1 MFTRRFDPTVEEET
15 PNKRPRVESSDDEHA
30 AEENVGEI
38 APKFAGVFERFK
50 KSIEK
55 TGEHKSQEGK
65 TEEDKEKEEDEQE
78 EERPIHGLEPLPMP
92 EGLDGVGKEGRV
104 SFRDFELDGWIK
116 DQVFVAPEERGNF
129 DELGCLSDEMIS
141 CLHKKFPDAFPVQ
154 KAVIP
159 ELMKGVRSISPDPL
173 TDVLVQAHTGSGKT
187 VAYGVPIIEALRKI
201 QSLPRLRAII
211 IVPTNSLTGQ
221 VREVIE
227 QLAKGTTITVAML
240 RTDRSFREEKEH
252 IQRRTPH
259 VLVTTPGRLVDHLNA
274 GTVSVDRLRYLVI
287 DEADRLLNQSFQ
299 GWVQVVM
306 NSLPRKNQGNQHE
319 IWQRSVQKLVF
330 SATLTTDA
338 GKLAPL
344 KIRTPKLFIL
354 GNKEDVYRGKEREYA
369 VPSELVEYLVPVKS
383 SGLKPLRLV
392 QLIKENEI
400 TRRAI
405 VFVKDNETAARLA
418 RTIPLI
424 EEEVFGGQS
433 LKVDRCSGE
442 VEHSKRKKVLNAF
455 RKGTVDI
462 LVCTDMV
469 SRGIDIDNV
478 EVVINYDLPVSAKD
492 YVHRVGRTARAG
504 KTGSAWN
511 LASSSDDHKRF
522 KRISRK
528 ILRPTNSN
536 DRIQIVRIEDAHEED
551 GSEIGDAYAKALK
564 RLEQD
569 VFNKPD
575 TNDV

>member
-1 MFTRRFDPTVEEET
+1 MFTRRFDPTIGEES
-15 PNKRPRVESSDDEHA
+15 PNKRQKFESSD
-30 AEENVGEI
+30 EEPRTFGADDGEV
-38 APKFAGVFERFK
+38 APKFAGVLERFK
-50 KSIEK
+50 KSVG
-55 TGEHKSQEGK
+55 TPDEHEIQ
-65 TEEDKEKEEDEQE
+65 EDKEKEEE
-78 EERPIHGLEPLPMP
+78 EKGPIHGLEPLPMP
-92 EGLDGVGKEGRV
+92 EGLEGDGKEGRGL
-104 SFRDFELDGWIK
+104 FRDFELDGWIK
-116 DQVFVAPEERGNF
+116 DQEFVSPEERGKF
-129 DELGCLSDEMIS
+129 DELSCLSDEMIS
-141 CLHKKFPDAFPVQ
+141 CLHKKFTDAFPVQ

-159 ELMKGVRSISPDPL
+159 ELMKGVRKISPDPL
-173 TDVLVQAHTGSGKT
+173 QDVLVQAHTGSGKT
-187 VAYGVPIIEALRKI
+187 VAYGVPIIEALRKV
-201 QSLPRLRAII
+201 QSLPRLRALI

-227 QLAKGTTITVAML
+227 QLAKGTTITVSML

-252 IQRRTPH
+252 MQRRIPH

-274 GTVSVDRLRYLVI
+274 GTVSFDRLQYLVI

-306 NSLPRKNQGNQHE
+306 NSLSPKNKGHQHE
-319 IWQRSVQKLVF
+319 VWQRPVQKLVF

-392 QLIKENEI
+392 QLLKDKEI
-400 TRRAI
+400 TRRVI

-424 EEEVFGGQS
+424 EEEVFNGQV
-433 LKVDRCSGE
+433 LKVSRCSGE
-442 VEHSKRKKVLNAF
+442 VEHSKRKKVLNEF
-455 RKGTVDI
+455 KKGSVDV

-478 EVVINYDLPVSAKD
+478 EVVINYDLPISAKD

-504 KTGSAWN
+504 KSGSAWN

-528 ILRPTNSN
+528 ILRPTNNS
-536 DRIQIVRIEDAHEED
+536 DRIQTERIEDVHEQD
-551 GSEIGDAYAKALK
+551 GSDIDEAYTKALK

-569 VFNKPD
+569 VFNKHD
-575 TNDV
+575 TNNV

>member
-1 MFTRRFDPTVEEET
+1 MFTRRFDPAVGEES
-15 PNKRPRVESSDDEHA
+15 PNKRLRVESSD
-30 AEENVGEI
+30 EEREAVVEDAGEV
-38 APKFAGVFERFK
+38 APKFAGVLERFK
-50 KSIEK
+50 KSVVETTDDRKIGEEK
-55 TGEHKSQEGK
+55 DE
-65 TEEDKEKEEDEQE
+65 EEDYEG
-78 EERPIHGLEPLPMP
+78 PVHGLEPLPMS
-92 EGLDGVGKEGRV
+92 GDLDGVGKESRV
-104 SFRDFELDGWIK
+104 FFRDFELDGWIK
-116 DQVFVAPEERGNF
+116 DQEFVSPEEGGKF
-129 DELGCLSDEMIS
+129 EELGCLSDEMIN
-141 CLHKKFPDAFPVQ
+141 CLHRKFPDAFPIQ

-159 ELMKGVRSISPDPL
+159 ELMKGVKRISPDPL
-173 TDVLVQAHTGSGKT
+173 KDVLVQAHTGSGKT
-187 VAYGVPIIEALRKI
+187 VAYGVPIIEALRKV
-201 QSLPRLRAII
+201 QSLPRLRALI

-252 IQRRTPH
+252 VQRRVPH
-259 VLVTTPGRLVDHLNA
+259 VLVTTPGRLVDHLSA
-274 GTVSVDRLRYLVI
+274 GTVSFDRLQYLVI

-306 NSLPRKNQGNQHE
+306 KSLPSNEGDRHE
-319 IWQRSVQKLVF
+319 VWQRPVQKLVF

-344 KIRTPKLFIL
+344 EIRTPKLFIL

-369 VPSELVEYLVPVKS
+369 VPSELTEYLVPVKS

-392 QLIKENEI
+392 QLLKDKEI
-400 TRRAI
+400 IRRVI

-418 RTIPLI
+418 RTVPLI
-424 EEEVFGGQS
+424 EEEVFNGQS

-442 VEHSKRKKVLNAF
+442 VEHSKRKKVLNEF
-455 RKGTVDI
+455 KKGTIDV

-478 EVVINYDLPVSAKD
+478 EVVINYDLPISAKD

-504 KTGSAWN
+504 KAGTAWN
-511 LASSSDDHKRF
+511 LACSSDDHKRF
-522 KRISRK
+522 KRISRR
-528 ILRPTNSN
+528 ILRPTNIS
-536 DRIQIVRIEDAHEED
+536 DRIQTERIEDAHDHD
-551 GSEIGDAYAKALK
+551 GSDIDEAYTKALK

-569 VFNKPD
+569 VFNKHEASE
-575 TNDV
+575 V